1 MSVSTLDASVPAS
14 TTPNRALADDK
25 PSAKPG
31 GPAPTGLSFKD
42 HATVTISFHSHEK
55 KSGSVPSDPQAPVE
69 RQMSGQDKVSMLHS
83 FLNSLKDWITS
94 LFSGFRPPMDPGC
107 GNKPPPRPNPGESNP
122 PPRPNPGE
130 SNPPPRPTP
139 TIGRPFPTPP
149 GGVDTQYSL
158 KNNEQLAQQ
167 LLDNFRAFRDPKNP
181 GYVSADSIHEMAN
194 KKWTSDP
201 VMNENIRLARE
212 MLRRPELMNAIDRHS
227 STGALDGLIDREN
240 LRLVINGGN
249 YFKYH
254 SDKDVVQELLEHF
267 KELRGSQWDLS
278 LQVNDL
284 KQLAASP
291 LTGDSEKDHLIQ
303 LAQEMLKRSDLVTK
317 LDDLASQDR
326 DGRIS
331 LLALLLA
338 SR

>member
-1 MSVSTLDASVPAS
+1 
-14 TTPNRALADDK
+14 
-25 PSAKPG
+25 
-31 GPAPTGLSFKD
+31 
-42 HATVTISFHSHEK
+42 
-55 KSGSVPSDPQAPVE
+55 
-69 RQMSGQDKVSMLHS
+69 
-83 FLNSLKDWITS
+83 
-94 LFSGFRPPMDPGC
+94 
-107 GNKPPPRPNPGESNP
+107 
-122 PPRPNPGE
+122 
-130 SNPPPRPTP
+130 
-139 TIGRPFPTPP
+139 
-149 GGVDTQYSL
+149 
-158 KNNEQLAQQ
+158 
-167 LLDNFRAFRDPKNP
+167 
-181 GYVSADSIHEMAN
+181 
-194 KKWTSDP
+194 
-201 VMNENIRLARE
+201 MNENIRLAKE

-284 KQLAASP
+284 KQLAAST

-317 LDDLASQDR
+317 LDNLASQDR

>member
-1 MSVSTLDASVPAS
+1 MSISTHDASVPAS

-25 PSAKPG
+25 PLVKPD
-31 GPAPTGLSFKD
+31 GPAPAGLSFKD
-42 HATVTISFHSHEK
+42 HATVTVSFHSHEK
-55 KSGSVPSDPQAPVE
+55 KSGPVFSDPHAPVE
-69 RQMSGQDKVSMLHS
+69 RQMPGQNKVSMLHS
-83 FLNSLKDWITS
+83 FLNGLKDWITS
-94 LFSGFRPPMDPGC
+94 LFSGFRPPMHPGC
-107 GNKPPPRPNPGESNP
+107 GSKPPPRPNPSES
-122 PPRPNPGE
+122 
-130 SNPPPRPTP
+130 SPPPRPTP
-139 TIGRPFPTPP
+139 TVGRPFPTPP

-158 KNNEQLAQQ
+158 KSNEQLAQQ

-181 GYVSADSIHEMAN
+181 GYISADSIHEMAN
-194 KKWTSDP
+194 KKCSSDP
-201 VMNENIRLARE
+201 VMNENIRLAKE

-284 KQLAASP
+284 KQLAAST

-317 LDDLASQDR
+317 LDNLASQDR